1 METDTYVN
9 NSDGWKKMDY
19 IKKHNMFAQVGENCY
34 FQSNILPA
42 EPFLVY
48 LHNNVAISAGVR
60 LVTHSAVNTVLITKK
75 YRYLFMQDMAR
86 LKSEIMFI

>member
-1 METDTYVN
+1 MLTIR
-9 NSDGWKKMDY
+9 DGWKKMDY

-60 LVTHSAVNTVLITKK
+60 LVTHSALNTVFNHEENTDTYL
-75 YRYLFMQDMAR
+75 YRAIVPEQIIAFM
-86 LKSEIMFI
+86 